1 MPLHIHLSV
10 KNTCKKYSAVH
21 SYLVYEFTYNL
32 FTIQPNSNISPLYT
46 LPLFDLG
53 GFQAIRHSINN
64 KVVTTS

>member
-10 KNTCKKYSAVH
+10 KNTCKKYFAVH
-21 SYLVYEFTYNL
+21 SDLVYEFTYNL

-53 GFQAIRHSINN
+53 GLQIFKLLDTQSII
-64 KVVTTS
+64 TW